1 MSTVHLKKARAG
13 SDSRGNVWPEDG
25 AVIEVDY
32 DHALVLLA
40 IPDGGFSVADK
51 PEPAPESESDGSCEP
66 KAPEADPESE
76 SGDSSEE
83 VSEVAPEP
91 EPDATPDKPA
101 PRRGGRP
108 RKTVEEG

>member
-32 DHALVLLA
+32 DHALTLLA
-40 IPDGGFSVADK
+40 IPDGGFSVVDN
-51 PEPAPESESDGSCEP
+51 PEPETP
-66 KAPEADPESE
+66 KADPEPE
-76 SGDSSEE
+76 QDDSADEL
-83 VSEVAPEP
+83 SEVAPEP
-91 EPDATPDKPA
+91 DPDATPDKPA

>member
-1 MSTVHLKKARAG
+1 MSTVHLRKAHAG
-13 SDSRGNVWPEDG
+13 SDSQGHVWPEDG
-25 AVIEVDY
+25 AVVEVDY

-40 IPDGGFSVADK
+40 IPDGGFSVVDS
-51 PEPAPESESDGSCEP
+51 PESES
-66 KAPEADPESE
+66 ESE
-76 SGDSSEE
+76 SEPESSDNKAPAEAEE

-91 EPDATPDKPA
+91 EPDATPDEKPA